1 MTNQPLATA
10 PRASIT
16 SFSSKGIPEKDH
28 LLPQGKMDEGP
39 EQIVWRLKSDPSSPW
54 LPILLTSIPRGRVSR
69 TLQEMTSNSQRDP
82 AEVPPKSF
90 RTQSLHKRTEREVAL
105 TCKGHDGVFP
115 QGAQLLLTAGFTG
128 DILGAGEVH
137 HQQCEAGRQ
146 QGDSQGSREHHG
158 GPLCA
163 PSSWRRAGGRPAM
176 QTLTLTTCSLG
187 RAHLS
192 RSPPCLSVAPRD
204 LFFCLFK

>member
-10 PRASIT
+10 PWASIT
-16 SFSSKGIPEKDH
+16 SFSGKGIPEKDH
-28 LLPQGKMDEGP
+28 LLPQGKTDEGP

-69 TLQEMTSNSQRDP
+69 TLQEMTSNSQRDT
-82 AEVPPKSF
+82 KSF
-90 RTQSLHKRTEREVAL
+90 RTQLLQKRTEREVAL

-137 HQQCEAGRQ
+137 HQQREAGRQ

-158 GPLCA
+158 GPLCT
-163 PSSWRRAGGRPAM
+163 PSSWRRAGGRPEM
-176 QTLTLTTCSLG
+176 QTLTLTTHSLG
-187 RAHLS
+187 GAHLS

-204 LFFCLFK
+204 LFVCLFK